1 MESPTSTTK
10 IIIIKMYKLFVFA
23 LVFGLCA
30 SVPLRINE
38 TRLTSEENVALES
51 ALLIPE
57 FEIETNRT
65 VLLETMPEI
74 METVEE
80 VKKKNLTTKK

>member
-1 MESPTSTTK
+1 
-10 IIIIKMYKLFVFA
+10 MYKLFVFA

-30 SVPLRINE
+30 SVPLRMNE

-80 VKKKNLTTKK
+80 VK

>member
-1 MESPTSTTK
+1 
-10 IIIIKMYKLFVFA
+10 MYKLFVFA